1 MNAHAS
7 CLAALA
13 AGVLVLAGCQ
23 TTGSPYAKAQNE
35 GWKHYGQE
43 PQRVGDYVALGAIA
57 GDEQGI
63 VVDGLVTETCETSG
77 CWAKIVDGDGNEIIV
92 ITEEKQ
98 FHLPRNCTGHRAVAH
113 GNVQVRVIS
122 VEEQRHWAEVSGASP
137 EAVAAIT
144 EPDRKLLLIA
154 DSVYLDGDG
163 FVAAYTE
170 EEAKAACEAA
180 LEKEMMGG
188 ESD

>member
-1 MNAHAS
+1 MNVHAS
-7 CLAALA
+7 RLAALA
-13 AGVLVLAGCQ
+13 AGVLTLAGCH
-23 TTGSPYAKAQNE
+23 TTGSPYARAQAE

-43 PQRVGDYVALGAIA
+43 PQRVGEYVALGAIA

-63 VVDGLVTETCETSG
+63 VVEGLITETCETSG
-77 CWAKIVDGDGNEIIV
+77 CWAKIVDDDGNEIIV
-92 ITEEKQ
+92 ITEEKN

-122 VEEQRHWAEVSGASP
+122 VEEQRHWAQVSGAGQDQI
-137 EAVAAIT
+137 AAIT

-154 DSVYLDGDG
+154 DSVYLEGDG

-170 EEAKAACEAA
+170 EEAKKACEEG
-180 LEKEMMGG
+180 LEKEMGG
-188 ESD
+188 G

>member
-1 MNAHAS
+1 MKLHAS
-7 CLAALA
+7 CLSVLA
-13 AGVLVLAGCQ
+13 AGVLILAGCH
-23 TTGSPYAKAQNE
+23 TTSPYVTAQE
-35 GWKHYGQE
+35 KGWSHYGSK
-43 PQRVGDYVALGAIA
+43 PASVGEYVALGALE

-63 VVDGLVTETCETSG
+63 VVDGVITETCETSG
-77 CWAKIVDGDGNEIIV
+77 CWAKFVDDDGNEIIV

-98 FHLPRNCTGHRAVAH
+98 FHLPRNCTGHRGVAH

-122 VEEQRHWAEVSGASP
+122 VQEQRHWAEVSGASP
-137 EAVAAIT
+137 AEIAAIT

-154 DSVYLDGDG
+154 DSVYLEGDG

-180 LEKEMMGG
+180 LEKELTGS
-188 ESD
+188 ELE

>member
-1 MNAHAS
+1 MNVHTS

-13 AGVLVLAGCQ
+13 AGLVVLAGCQ
-23 TTGSPYAKAQNE
+23 AGSPYATAQE
-35 GWKHYGQE
+35 KGWNHYGQE
-43 PQRVGDYVALGAIA
+43 PASVGDYVALGAIQ

-63 VVDGLVTETCETSG
+63 VVDGLITETCETSG
-77 CWAKIVDGDGNEIIV
+77 CWAKIVDDDGNEIIV
-92 ITEEKQ
+92 LTEEKK

-137 EAVAAIT
+137 DEVAAIT

-154 DSVYLDGDG
+154 DSVYLEGDD

-170 EEAKAACEAA
+170 AEAEAACEAE
-180 LEKEMMGG
+180 LEKEMH
-188 ESD
+188 EK